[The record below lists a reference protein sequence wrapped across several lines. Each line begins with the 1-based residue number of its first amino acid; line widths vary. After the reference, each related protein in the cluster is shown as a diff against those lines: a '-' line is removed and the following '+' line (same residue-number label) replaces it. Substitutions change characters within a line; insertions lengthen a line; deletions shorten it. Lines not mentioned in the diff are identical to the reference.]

1 MNTANAYF
9 ITGTAY
15 AGKSTMVKLLA
26 ERHSGIACRE
36 NYHEE
41 LMDDKLNPGEF
52 PCLCYT
58 RDLQD
63 WHDFIR
69 RTPDEYVYRNS
80 SFCAIIQSFLPLS
93 GKSRFL
99 FFWY

>member
-1 MNTANAYF
+1 MIAANAFF

-26 ERHSGIACRE
+26 EKHNGIACRE

-41 LMDDKLNPGEF
+41 LMDDRLDPEAF

-58 RDLQD
+58 RDL
-63 WHDFIR
+63 
-69 RTPDEYVYRNS
+69 
-80 SFCAIIQSFLPLS
+80 
-93 GKSRFL
+93 
-99 FFWY
+99 